1 MAGLIQNQM
10 SSGTTG
16 SNTGASTLTAPA
28 AKTGVATN
36 LATSVPGATNP
47 SSTAASQ
54 FGSTPVHALSQQLT
68 GQLPVTSTPSAA
80 TNPSGQIAGSLST
93 APMTAGAEGAP
104 GSVSQYT
111 AEQNALAPNQTVA
124 GNLQSILSQSSP
136 LMTQA
141 RTQGLEQANARGLAN
156 SSIGIESAQQAVTAA
171 ALPIAQQDA
180 QTALSVAQTNQA
192 AANQE
197 LANNASAQNQYGLQ
211 QMAGQ
216 QSLDLATVQSNAQVQ
231 LANIDNQNKLLLQ
244 ADSSAGNFY
253 NAISQGIGNILE
265 QPNISVSDKQAL
277 VQYQTGLLKTG
288 LAVIGGI
295 SNLDLSG
302 MLNFSGT
309 VLAPPPPTAAPATQS
324 SGLPPTAPP
333 QYDPTFSGGSWNGT
347 TYTTPGGWTYDSAT
361 QQWSN
366 SYLYAAGG
374 SGP

>member
-10 SSGTTG
+10 TSGTTG
-16 SNTGASTLTAPA
+16 GASIGGKPIQAMGTTVAPA
-28 AKTGVATN
+28 
-36 LATSVPGATNP
+36 LASSTP
-47 SSTAASQ
+47 SSTTSATASQ
-54 FGSTPVHALSQQLT
+54 LGGTSATPASQQAT
-68 GQLPVTSTPSAA
+68 GQLPVASTPAA
-80 TNPSGQIAGSLST
+80 ANNPAGQIAGSLST

-124 GNLQSILSQSSP
+124 GNLQTILSQSSP

-216 QSLDLATVQSNAQVQ
+216 QSLDLATIQNNAQVQ
-231 LANIDNQNKLLLQ
+231 LANINNQNKLLLQ

-253 NAISQGIGNILE
+253 NSIAQGISGILE
-265 QPNISVSDKQAL
+265 QPNISTTDKQTL
-277 VQYQTGLLKTG
+277 VQYQTGLLQTG
-288 LAVIGGI
+288 LAIIGGI
-295 SNLDLSG
+295 SNIDLSG
-302 MLNFSGT
+302 MLNFAGT
-309 VLAPPPPTAAPATQS
+309 ALAPPAPTAAPTTQT
-324 SGLPPTAPP
+324 SGVPAIGPPT
-333 QYDPTFSGGSWNGT
+333 YDATWQQGTWNGNI
-347 TYTTPGGWTYDSAT
+347 YTTNDGQWNYNSAN
-361 QQWSN
+361 QQWS
-366 SYLYAAGG
+366 SPYGYSPGPQWGG
-374 SGP
+374 P